1 MIRVLVADD
10 HAAVREGVRY
20 LLEQQADIEVVAEV
34 IDGEEATRLA
44 AKLRPDVVIIEPQ
57 MASGDGAEAVRAIR
71 RQAPAPGVIVLS
83 AHPDEE
89 VLVAAR
95 AGGLSYLAKNAEPE
109 ELLRAV
115 RAAAQGASVLDARF
129 AEAPEHGR
137 PRHEQLTARELD
149 VLTRIAHG
157 QTNREIAADLG
168 LGEETVK
175 THVSNVLAKLG
186 VSDRTQAA
194 VHALRSGLVPLDPPT
209 AC

>member
-10 HAAVREGVRY
+10 HAAVREGARY

-34 IDGEEATRLA
+34 IDGEEAVRLA
-44 AKLRPDVVIIEPQ
+44 AELKPDVVIIEPQ
-57 MASGDGAEAVRAIR
+57 MAGGGGAEAVRAIT
-71 RQAPAPGVIVLS
+71 RQVPAPSVLVLS
-83 AHPDEE
+83 AHPDNEL
-89 VLVAAR
+89 LVAAR
-95 AGGLSYLAKNAEPE
+95 AGGLSYLAKDAEPE

-115 RAAAQGASVLDARF
+115 RAAAQGASVHDARF
-129 AEAPEHGR
+129 AEAPEHAR
-137 PRHEQLTARELD
+137 PRHEHLTARELD